1 MRTGHLTQVRS
12 KHYNFASLAKLKT
25 RRDQGLT
32 GNPNA
37 AGVLTDSPDFSYL
50 DGRLTPLG
58 QGQNRRLARN
68 EQAKQQII
76 LLAGEID
83 FAIERYNK
91 MQKGEQ
97 DRKQE
102 ILDRKL
108 KPKGETLI
116 GSN

>member
-1 MRTGHLTQVRS
+1 MRTVHLIQIRS
-12 KHYNFASLAKLKT
+12 KHYNFLSQAKQKA
-25 RRDQGLT
+25 RRAQGLT

-37 AGVLTDSPDFSYL
+37 AGVLTDSPDFSYS

-58 QGQNRRLARN
+58 SGQKKRLDRN
-68 EQAKQQII
+68 EQTKQQII

-91 MQKGEQ
+91 MQKQEQ
-97 DRKQE
+97 DRKQG

-108 KPKGETLI
+108 KPKGEALLS
-116 GSN
+116 SN

>member
-1 MRTGHLTQVRS
+1 MRTVHLTQVRS
-12 KHYNFASLAKLKT
+12 KHYKFTSLAKQKA

-58 QGQNRRLARN
+58 PGQKKRLDRN
-68 EQAKQQII
+68 EQTKQQII

-91 MQKGEQ
+91 MQKQEQ
-97 DRKQE
+97 GRKQG

-108 KPKGETLI
+108 KPKGEALLS
-116 GSN
+116 SN

>member
-1 MRTGHLTQVRS
+1 MRTGHLTQIRY
-12 KHYNFASLAKLKT
+12 KHYKFTSLAKQKV

-32 GNPNA
+32 GNPNS

-58 QGQNRRLARN
+58 PGQKKRLDRN

-91 MQKGEQ
+91 MQKAEQ
-97 DRKQE
+97 DRKQGL
-102 ILDRKL
+102 LDNKL
-108 KPKGETLI
+108 KPKGEALI
-116 GSN
+116 SSN